1 MSKTRLVDQLD
12 SKFFEEHQNKLY
24 QALEDKHTTIEML
37 EDDDPLNTKMVLN
50 MGPQHPATHG
60 VLRLILQL
68 RGELIEKAK
77 VDIGYLHRGVEKIA
91 ENKRTRSSC
100 LIPIAWITFLRIVI
114 MLRFVL
120 QLKKLQTLKSQ
131 NVLITYG

>member
-24 QALEDKHTTIEML
+24 QALEDKHTTIEKL
-37 EDDDPLNTKMVLN
+37 DEEDPLSTKMILN

-68 RGELIEKAK
+68 NGELIEKAK

-91 ENKRTRSSC
+91 ENKTYQEFMTWSHG
-100 LIPIAWITFLRIVI
+100 LPLKVI
-114 MLRFVL
+114 MLRSVP
-120 QLKKLQTLKSQ
+120 QLKKLQTLKSL
-131 NVLITYG
+131 NGHITYE